1 MKRNIDL
8 LRELE
13 RAIDT
18 VNPEKAEIPIKV
30 LVNDFFKEEAIDF
43 NIEPVDVREVEKYY
57 KSDKLIWVLY
67 QRMRLFDRFIKTKLL
82 RKK

>member
-1 MKRNIDL
+1 MRIDIDL

-13 RAIDT
+13 RTIDT

-30 LVNDFFKEEAIDF
+30 LVNDFFKEKAIDF
-43 NIEPVDVREVEKYY
+43 NIEPLDVREVEKYY
-57 KSDKLIWVLY
+57 KSDKPIWSLY
-67 QRMRLFDRFIKTKLL
+67 PRMRLFDRFIKIKLL

>member
-1 MKRNIDL
+1 MKIDIDL
-8 LRELE
+8 LRESE
-13 RAIDT
+13 RTIDT

-43 NIEPVDVREVEKYY
+43 NIEPLDVREVEKYY
-57 KSDKLIWVLY
+57 KSDKLIWGLY